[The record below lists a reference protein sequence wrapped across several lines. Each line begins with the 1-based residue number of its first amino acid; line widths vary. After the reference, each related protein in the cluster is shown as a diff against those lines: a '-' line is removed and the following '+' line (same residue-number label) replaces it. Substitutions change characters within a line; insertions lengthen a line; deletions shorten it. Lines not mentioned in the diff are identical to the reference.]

1 VKKKFN
7 SSCLSNLTDLRPV
20 FGFLDAVFP
29 NMTDKTDFSAVT
41 YRGPVQDGATK
52 SLRSEEISRSDE
64 EIATDP
70 MSAPL
75 KRQLKSRHLQMIA
88 IGGEFAV
95 AFKYT
100 VGIDQSIPRHYRSW
114 STGELGQCAARRWT
128 RRVFDQFL
136 AGRHY
141 RLLRNVRS
149 AFSSPKN
156 ASDGY
161 RQSLGEMATLLPV
174 TGSFT
179 EYAERFID
187 DSLAFALGWAY
198 WYLWVTVGH
207 ALRTRV

>member
-1 VKKKFN
+1 
-7 SSCLSNLTDLRPV
+7 
-20 FGFLDAVFP
+20 
-29 NMTDKTDFSAVT
+29 MTDKTDFSAVT
-41 YRGPVQDGATK
+41 YRGSVPDGATK
-52 SLRSEEISRSDE
+52 SLRSEINRSDE

-136 AGRHY
+136 AGWHY